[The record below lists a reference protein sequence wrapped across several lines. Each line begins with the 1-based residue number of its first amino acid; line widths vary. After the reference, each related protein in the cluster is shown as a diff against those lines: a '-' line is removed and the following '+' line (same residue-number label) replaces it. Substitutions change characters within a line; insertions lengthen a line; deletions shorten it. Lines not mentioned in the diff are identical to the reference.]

1 MLKYSLMVTGRSLRA
16 ETSNFNCGWSGRKE
30 TYSDIELRIVSLKS
44 CPKLSGGLPHWTI
57 KQYFAYERALWIY
70 YGWFYFLLG
79 VNFSSCC
86 ISNFF
91 NMCHS
96 LSCVQLFAIPQT
108 SACQASLSIT
118 NSWSLLKLI
127 ESVMPSNQLILCHP
141 LLLLPSIFP
150 RSGSFPMSQ
159 FFHQVAKVL
168 ELQLQHKSFQWIFS
182 TDFL

>member
-1 MLKYSLMVTGRSLRA
+1 MVTGSSLRA
-16 ETSNFNCGWSGRKE
+16 ETSNFNCGWGGRKE
-30 TYSDIELRIVSLKS
+30 RFSDIELRTVSLKS
-44 CPKLSGGLPHWTI
+44 CPKLAGGLPHWTI
-57 KQYFAYERALWIY
+57 KQYFVYERALWIY

-96 LSCVQLFAIPQT
+96 LSCVQLFATPWT

-118 NSWSLLKLI
+118 NSWSLLKLMSI
-127 ESVMPSNQLILCHP
+127 ELVMPSNQLILCHP